1 MNTLDLSF
9 YLPNKWYQSLVVRSL
24 ILERDGD
31 KRELNLH
38 DKLNNSNWAMWK
50 SMMEDFLTIKDL
62 SDSLD
67 SEEIKPKDISY

>member
-50 SMMEDFLTIKDL
+50 SMMEDFLTSKDL

>member
-1 MNTLDLSF
+1 
-9 YLPNKWYQSLVVRSL
+9 
-24 ILERDGD
+24 
-31 KRELNLH
+31 
-38 DKLNNSNWAMWK
+38 MWK

>member
-1 MNTLDLSF
+1 M
-9 YLPNKWYQSLVVRSL
+9 RSL

-67 SEEIKPKDISY
+67 SEEIKPKDISD

>member
-67 SEEIKPKDISY
+67 SEEIKPKDISD